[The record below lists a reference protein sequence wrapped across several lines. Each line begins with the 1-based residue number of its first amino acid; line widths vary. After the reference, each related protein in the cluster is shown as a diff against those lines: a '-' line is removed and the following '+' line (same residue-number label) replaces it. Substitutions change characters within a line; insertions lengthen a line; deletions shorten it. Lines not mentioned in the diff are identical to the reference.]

1 MLISF
6 MKSCSNGVVKLV
18 VGLPGA
24 GKSFYLQSLEDYA
37 IVDDITDLNQIDRSV
52 EKIAIADVHF
62 CNGKTLEA
70 AIIVLRNIFPT
81 HDFHIEYFSNNPQ
94 KSIENV
100 TRRNDGRYVI
110 PTIKKYTEIY
120 DPPYISHKTY
130 GE

>member
-1 MLISF
+1 MNS
-6 MKSCSNGVVKLV
+6 MKNYPNGVVKLV

-24 GKSFYLQSLEDYA
+24 GKSFYLQSLVDYA
-37 IVDDITDLNQIDRSV
+37 IVDDITDLGQIDRSA
-52 EKIAIADVHF
+52 EKIAIADVYF

-70 AIIVLRNIFPT
+70 AIVVLKNIFQN
-81 HDFHIEYFSNNPQ
+81 HDFHVEYFSNNPE

-100 TRRNDGRYVI
+100 IRRNDGRYVI
-110 PTIKKYTEIY
+110 PTIKKYSVIY

>member
-1 MLISF
+1 MNS
-6 MKSCSNGVVKLV
+6 MKNYPNGVVKLV

-24 GKSFYLQSLEDYA
+24 GKSFYLQSLVDYA
-37 IVDDITDLNQIDRSV
+37 IVDDITDLGQIDRSA

-70 AIIVLRNIFPT
+70 AIVVLKNIFPN
-81 HDFHIEYFSNNPQ
+81 HDFHVEYFSNNPE

-100 TRRNDGRYVI
+100 IRRNDGRYVI
-110 PTIKKYTEIY
+110 PTINKYSVIY